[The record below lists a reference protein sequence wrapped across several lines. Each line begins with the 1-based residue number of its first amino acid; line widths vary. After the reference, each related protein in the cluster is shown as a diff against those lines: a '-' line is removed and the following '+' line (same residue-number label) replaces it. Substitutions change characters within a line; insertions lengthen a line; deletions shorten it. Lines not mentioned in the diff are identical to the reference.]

1 MHQQKQTI
9 MDKNTIQ
16 EQVINIIFNLLENN
30 NLKIDKNT
38 DSEDIAEWS
47 SLKHILILNEIESI
61 FKINFDFEDI
71 LELTTVEEI
80 IKKTSELVNENN

>member
-1 MHQQKQTI
+1 

>member
-1 MHQQKQTI
+1 

-16 EQVINIIFNLLENN
+16 EQVIKTIYNLLENN
-30 NLKIDKNT
+30 NLKIDSKTN
-38 DSEDIAEWS
+38 SEDIAEWS
-47 SLKHILILNEIESI
+47 SLKHILILNEIENI

-80 IKKTSELVNENN
+80 TNKISELKNENN